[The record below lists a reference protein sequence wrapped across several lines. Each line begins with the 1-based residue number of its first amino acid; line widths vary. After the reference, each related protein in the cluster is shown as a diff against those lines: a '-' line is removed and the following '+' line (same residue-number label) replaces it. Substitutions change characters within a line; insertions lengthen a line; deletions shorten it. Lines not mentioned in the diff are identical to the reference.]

1 MSVIIKQKNEISSLS
16 ALTQFDKSTY
26 SYNRIYSH
34 IVRQPDIVQDKTL
47 VLNLYIKML
56 SGLKNK
62 AAAAANDAKT
72 LATSSPAD
80 SKERASSMA
89 AAATDKAKEN
99 AEKYKEKV
107 KEKANEAVDKAK
119 DGAKEF
125 AKKIVHGALDKVSK
139 KIGGAMGSDPDMPK
153 PVKAGLQDIVNAL
166 MVEVK
171 ADMDAYIDGMAA
183 GKSLEVS
190 EKMLEGQQAV
200 ADRTRVR
207 GFARGFCIQCFHT
220 TRAYGQN
227 SKRHRGGL

>member
-1 MSVIIKQKNEISSLS
+1 MLHWWSRYRMLGYCYPWVDHPTSSSKFRTVSWAFNATSMILMYVGYYYNKQKNEISSLS

-26 SYNRIYSH
+26 SYNRTYSH

-80 SKERASSMA
+80 IKERASSMA

-99 AEKYKEKV
+99 AEKYNEKV

-119 DGAKEF
+119 EQIK
-125 AKKIVHGALDKVSK
+125 
-139 KIGGAMGSDPDMPK
+139 
-153 PVKAGLQDIVNAL
+153 
-166 MVEVK
+166 
-171 ADMDAYIDGMAA
+171 
-183 GKSLEVS
+183 
-190 EKMLEGQQAV
+190 
-200 ADRTRVR
+200 
-207 GFARGFCIQCFHT
+207 
-220 TRAYGQN
+220 
-227 SKRHRGGL
+227 